1 MSRQARGR
9 WGETLAVWRL
19 RLAGWRIVARNL
31 RLPQGEIDVIARRGR
46 VLAFIEVKTR
56 ANHAQAAEAIAA
68 RQQRRITNAA
78 RAFLARR
85 PDLAE
90 LDIRF
95 DAILVAPWPRHV
107 VNAWDGG

>member
-1 MSRQARGR
+1 MNRQTRGKR
-9 WGETLAVWRL
+9 GETLAVWRL
-19 RLAGWRIVARNL
+19 RLSGWRIVARNL

-56 ANHAQAAEAIAA
+56 ADPAQAAEAILVRQRQRIARAA
-68 RQQRRITNAA
+68 Q
-78 RAFLARR
+78 AFLARR

-95 DAILVAPWPRHV
+95 DAVLVAPWPRHV
-107 VNAWDGG
+107 ANAWDAG